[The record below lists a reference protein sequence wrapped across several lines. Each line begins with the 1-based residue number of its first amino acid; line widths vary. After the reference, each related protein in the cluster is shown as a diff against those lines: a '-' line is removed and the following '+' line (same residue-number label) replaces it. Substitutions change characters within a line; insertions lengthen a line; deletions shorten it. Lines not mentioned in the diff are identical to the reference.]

1 MKNITSSQRSYLK
14 SKAHHLEAIIFIG
27 KNGIIDGTIHSII
40 ASLDARELIKVKFR
54 DFKNDKKELS
64 KQIAAQTHSI
74 IVGIIG
80 HTLILFKQN
89 IDLEKRKYIL
99 PKK

>member
-14 SKAHHLEAIIFIG
+14 SKAHHLDPIIFIG
-27 KNGIIDGTIHSII
+27 KNGVVDGTIHSIML
-40 ASLDARELIKVKFR
+40 SLDARELIKVKFR
-54 DFKNDKKELS
+54 EFKDDKKKISE
-64 KQIAAQTHSI
+64 QIASQTDSI
-74 IVGIIG
+74 IIGIVG

>member
-27 KNGIIDGTIHSII
+27 KNGVIDGTIHSIA

-54 DFKNDKKELS
+54 DFKNDKNELS
-64 KQIAAQTHSI
+64 KQIASQTDSI

-89 IDLEKRKYIL
+89 TDIEKQKYTL